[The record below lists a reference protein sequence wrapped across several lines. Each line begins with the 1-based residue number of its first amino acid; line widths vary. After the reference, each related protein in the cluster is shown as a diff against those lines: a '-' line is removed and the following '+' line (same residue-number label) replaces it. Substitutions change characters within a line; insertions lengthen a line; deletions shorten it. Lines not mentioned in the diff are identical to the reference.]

1 MLAQAPQFPAL
12 PTPKTVAVASAQ
24 AVSIG
29 AVMLLCLFLL
39 AGLIWV
45 AVGGA
50 VMRAGSAQAPAP
62 RIRTS
67 L

>member
-1 MLAQAPQFPAL
+1 MFVHAPQLPVL

-29 AVMLLCLFLL
+29 AVMLLCLFLV
-39 AGLIWV
+39 AGLIWM

-50 VMRAGSAQAPAP
+50 VMRAGSAQAPAA

>member
-1 MLAQAPQFPAL
+1 MLA
-12 PTPKTVAVASAQ
+12 PTPQIQAFPLPKIGAVASAR

-29 AVMLLCLFLL
+29 AVMLLCLFLV

-62 RIRTS
+62 RIRAS